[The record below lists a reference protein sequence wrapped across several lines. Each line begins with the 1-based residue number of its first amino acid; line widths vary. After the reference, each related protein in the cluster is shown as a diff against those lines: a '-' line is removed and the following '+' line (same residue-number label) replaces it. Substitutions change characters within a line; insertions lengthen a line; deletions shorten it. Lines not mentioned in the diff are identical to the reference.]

1 MMKII
6 GITGGVGSG
15 KSEVIRFLE
24 KRDRVQVL
32 LADEVGHLLM
42 RKGNRCY
49 QPVLELFGEQVL
61 DREGQLNRSAIADLV
76 YRDKDLLKKL
86 NAIIHPAV
94 RDYIE
99 EQIQKAKESGKEFF
113 FLEAALLLEEHYDEI
128 CQEVW

>member
-94 RDYIE
+94 RD
-99 EQIQKAKESGKEFF
+99 
-113 FLEAALLLEEHYDEI
+113 
-128 CQEVW
+128 